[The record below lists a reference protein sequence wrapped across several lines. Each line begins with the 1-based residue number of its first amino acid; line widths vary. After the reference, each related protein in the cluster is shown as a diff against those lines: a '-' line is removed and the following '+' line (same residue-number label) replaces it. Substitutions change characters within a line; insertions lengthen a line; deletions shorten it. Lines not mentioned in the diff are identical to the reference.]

1 MYTNFKKDLGRG
13 RKIENMILS
22 NIQIK
27 YPSAVLVDGKFS
39 KYDIFIPEN
48 NYKIEVKYD
57 LKSQETNNIVIELF
71 MFNKPSA
78 LLATSAHLWVIYTG
92 KEYLWIKPIK
102 IFECIMLNN
111 IQSREITGN
120 GDLNTKKV
128 CLVRLDLLKNYC
140 YKVQTELK
148 SEEII

>member
-27 YPSAVLVDGKFS
+27 YPSAVLIDGKFS

-71 MFNKPSA
+71 MFGKPSA
-78 LLATSAHLWVIYTG
+78 
-92 KEYLWIKPIK
+92 
-102 IFECIMLNN
+102 
-111 IQSREITGN
+111 
-120 GDLNTKKV
+120 
-128 CLVRLDLLKNYC
+128 
-140 YKVQTELK
+140 
-148 SEEII
+148 